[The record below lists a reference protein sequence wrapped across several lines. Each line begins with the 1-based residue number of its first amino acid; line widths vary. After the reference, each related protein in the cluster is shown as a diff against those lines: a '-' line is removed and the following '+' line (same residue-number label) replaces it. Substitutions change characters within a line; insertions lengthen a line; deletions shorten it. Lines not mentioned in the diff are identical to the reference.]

1 MAKSILNVEPRVR
14 TGKGGSRKVR
24 ADGLVPAVV
33 YGKGIETL
41 NLRVDPKALQQAT
54 ATEAG
59 WNTLITLKGD
69 GPFDGKVVVH
79 TDMQVDAIRRE
90 PKHVDFYALDLKK
103 KIAFM
108 VPVSPQGKS
117 KGEKEGGTLQMVRH
131 ELELLCLPT
140 NIPTSIDVNIEE
152 LEVGDAVHIDEVI
165 LPEGVE
171 SLHDVNFTV
180 LTVVSRMAEE
190 VEETEEEEALEGEV
204 AEGEVAEGEVAEE
217 GSEEAKES

>member
-1 MAKSILNVEPRVR
+1 MAKSVLNVEPRVR

-33 YGKGIETL
+33 YGKGMEAL

-69 GPFDGKVVVH
+69 GPFDGKVVVLK
-79 TDMQVDAIRRE
+79 DMQIDAIRRE

-117 KGEKEGGTLQMVRH
+117 KGEKEGGTLQLVRH
-131 ELELLCLPT
+131 ELELFCLPT
-140 NIPTSIDVNIEE
+140 NIPPSIEINVEE
-152 LEVGDAVHIDEVI
+152 LEVGDVVHIDEVT

-171 SLHDVNFTV
+171 SKHDVNFTV
-180 LTVVSRMAEE
+180 LTVVGRMAEE
-190 VEETEEEEALEGEV
+190 VEAAEEEEALEGV
-204 AEGEVAEGEVAEE
+204 AVEGEEAAEE
-217 GSEEAKES
+217 ASEEAEEA

>member
-1 MAKSILNVEPRVR
+1 MAKSVLNVEPRVR

-33 YGKGIETL
+33 YGKGMEAL

-69 GPFDGKVVVH
+69 GPFDGKVVVLK
-79 TDMQVDAIRRE
+79 DMQIDAIRRE

-117 KGEKEGGTLQMVRH
+117 KGEKEGGTLQLVRH
-131 ELELLCLPT
+131 ELELFCLPT
-140 NIPTSIDVNIEE
+140 DIPPSIEINVEE
-152 LEVGDAVHIDEVI
+152 LEVGDVVHIDEVT

-171 SLHDVNFTV
+171 SKHDVNFTV
-180 LTVVSRMAEE
+180 LTVVGRMAEE
-190 VEETEEEEALEGEV
+190 VEAAEEEEALEGVTV
-204 AEGEVAEGEVAEE
+204 AGEEAAEE
-217 GSEEAKES
+217 ASEDAEEA

>member
-1 MAKSILNVEPRVR
+1 MAKSVLKVEPRVR

-33 YGKGIETL
+33 YGKGFENL
-41 NLRVDPKALQQAT
+41 NLRVDPKALQQAV

-69 GPFDGKVVVH
+69 GPFDGKVVVLK
-79 TDMQVDAIRRE
+79 DVQIDPIRRN

-108 VPVSPQGKS
+108 VPISPVGKS
-117 KGEKEGGTLQMVRH
+117 KGEKEGGTLQLVRH
-131 ELELLCLPT
+131 ELEVYCLPT
-140 NIPTSIDVNIEE
+140 NIPTCIEINVEE
-152 LEVGDAVHIDEVI
+152 LEVGDAIHIDEVA

-171 SLHDVNFTV
+171 SHHDVNFTV
-180 LTVVSRMAEE
+180 LTIVSRMAEE
-190 VEETEEEEALEGEV
+190 VEETEEVDEDVVMGEETEETSDEADEEAT
-204 AEGEVAEGEVAEE
+204 EE
-217 GSEEAKES
+217 

>member
-1 MAKSILNVEPRVR
+1 MAKSVLNVEPRVR
-14 TGKGGSRKVR
+14 TGKGGARKVR

-69 GPFDGKVVVH
+69 GPFDGKVVVLK
-79 TDMQVDAIRRE
+79 DMQIDAIRRQ

-117 KGEKEGGTLQMVRH
+117 KGEKEGGTLQLVRH
-131 ELELLCLPT
+131 ELEVFCLPT
-140 NIPTSIDVNIEE
+140 NIPHSIEINVEE
-152 LEVGDAVHIDEVI
+152 LEVGDAVHIDEVSF
-165 LPEGVE
+165 PEGAE
-171 SLHDVNFTV
+171 SRHDVNFTV

-190 VEETEEEEALEGEV
+190 VEETEEEELLEGEL
-204 AEGEVAEGEVAEE
+204 AEE
-217 GSEEAKES
+217 GSEQAEEGSEQAEEA